1 MEEIKFDLIEKV
13 CEKQNFDELLLQIVK
28 SNKEN
33 RINRILQN
41 IEENK
46 KFDKKLKRQI
56 YEGIFDYVD
65 DVNKYLKNN
74 LKKIFSIAAKETI
87 IQINS
92 ELNGGNVDMWRKI
105 KVIIADDNVH
115 FCKFIREYLEKYN
128 DIEILGV
135 ANSDE
140 DEIKMIEELKPEIV
154 ITDLMRNHRYTGLDI
169 IKKYNDAN
177 SKIKFL
183 VISADYK
190 KDVITDELNVAG
202 YIKKPFN
209 DYIEFKSKTTID
221 ETYFDLRT
229 LLRYIKLLKTD
240 KDKIYT
246 ITIDEFKKI
255 SIIDITLEDLNN
267 ITPNNLEKYIIFLNN
282 ILTNDIKTRNRKLA
296 SLKKFFEYLE
306 TNNFISLNPSKNMT
320 SGRVEKRIPKHL
332 SLIESKQL
340 LSNVIKSNNRFKI
353 RNYAITCVFL
363 NCSLRLSELTSIDLS
378 DLKLDD
384 SEQTLKVHG
393 KGNKERLIYLDAAV
407 CEAIICYL
415 QVRPNLGKD
424 NKDHDALFISGQNKR
439 ISNRTVQTIIKDELL
454 ALLNENPYKE
464 KYHTHTLRH
473 TGATLLY
480 NEKDINIFVLKRILG
495 HECLDATE
503 IYTHIS
509 DKKLKYIMENCTIS
523 SILERNGGQR

>member
-1 MEEIKFDLIEKV
+1 MSFLKYQ
-13 CEKQNFDELLLQIVK
+13 KQTPEFLN
-28 SNKEN
+28 N
-33 RINRILQN
+33 
-41 IEENK
+41 
-46 KFDKKLKRQI
+46 
-56 YEGIFDYVD
+56 
-65 DVNKYLKNN
+65 YLK
-74 LKKIFSIAAKETI
+74 
-87 IQINS
+87 
-92 ELNGGNVDMWRKI
+92 
-105 KVIIADDNVH
+105 
-115 FCKFIREYLEKYN
+115 
-128 DIEILGV
+128 
-135 ANSDE
+135 
-140 DEIKMIEELKPEIV
+140 
-154 ITDLMRNHRYTGLDI
+154 
-169 IKKYNDAN
+169 
-177 SKIKFL
+177 
-183 VISADYK
+183 YK
-190 KDVITDELNVAG
+190 A
-202 YIKKPFN
+202 F
-209 DYIEFKSKTTID
+209 IEFKSKTTID
-221 ETYFDLRT
+221 GTYFDLRT

-240 KDKIYT
+240 KNKIYT

-282 ILTNDIKTRNRKLA
+282 ILDNDIKTRNRKLA

-306 TNNFISLNPSKNMT
+306 TNNFISLNPARNMT

-340 LSNVIKSNNRFKI
+340 LSNIIKSNNRFKI

-363 NCSLRLSELTSIDLS
+363 NCSLRL
-378 DLKLDD
+378 
-384 SEQTLKVHG
+384 
-393 KGNKERLIYLDAAV
+393 AV

-415 QVRPNLGKD
+415 QVRPCLGKD

-454 ALLNENPYKE
+454 ALLDENPYKE

>member
-56 YEGIFDYVD
+56 YEGIFDYVA

-190 KDVITDELNVAG
+190 KDVI
-202 YIKKPFN
+202 
-209 DYIEFKSKTTID
+209 
-221 ETYFDLRT
+221 
-229 LLRYIKLLKTD
+229 
-240 KDKIYT
+240 
-246 ITIDEFKKI
+246 
-255 SIIDITLEDLNN
+255 DLNN

-282 ILTNDIKTRNRKLA
+282 ILDNDIKTRNRKLA

-306 TNNFISLNPSKNMT
+306 TNNFISLNPARNMT

-340 LSNVIKSNNRFKI
+340 LSNIIKSNNRFKI

-384 SEQTLKVHG
+384 SEQTLRVHG
-393 KGNKERLIYLDAAV
+393 KGNKERLIYLNAAV

-415 QVRPNLGKD
+415 QVRPCLGKD

-454 ALLNENPYKE
+454 ALLDENPYKE

>member
-1 MEEIKFDLIEKV
+1 MSFLKYQ
-13 CEKQNFDELLLQIVK
+13 KQTPEFLN
-28 SNKEN
+28 N
-33 RINRILQN
+33 
-41 IEENK
+41 
-46 KFDKKLKRQI
+46 
-56 YEGIFDYVD
+56 
-65 DVNKYLKNN
+65 YLK
-74 LKKIFSIAAKETI
+74 
-87 IQINS
+87 
-92 ELNGGNVDMWRKI
+92 
-105 KVIIADDNVH
+105 
-115 FCKFIREYLEKYN
+115 
-128 DIEILGV
+128 
-135 ANSDE
+135 
-140 DEIKMIEELKPEIV
+140 
-154 ITDLMRNHRYTGLDI
+154 
-169 IKKYNDAN
+169 
-177 SKIKFL
+177 
-183 VISADYK
+183 YK
-190 KDVITDELNVAG
+190 A
-202 YIKKPFN
+202 F
-209 DYIEFKSKTTID
+209 IEFKSKTTID
-221 ETYFDLRT
+221 GTYFDLRT

-240 KDKIYT
+240 KNKIYT

-282 ILTNDIKTRNRKLA
+282 ILDNDIKTRNRKLA

-306 TNNFISLNPSKNMT
+306 TNNFISL
-320 SGRVEKRIPKHL
+320 
-332 SLIESKQL
+332 IESKQL
-340 LSNVIKSNNRFKI
+340 LSNIIKSNNRFKI

-384 SEQTLKVHG
+384 SEQTLRVHG
-393 KGNKERLIYLDAAV
+393 KGNKERLIYLNAAV

-415 QVRPNLGKD
+415 QVRPCLGKD

-454 ALLNENPYKE
+454 ALLDENPYKE